1 MDAIVVCDFVLKL
14 LSSLSVC
21 TLTNIS
27 KEGGKDFCSFFQL

>member
-1 MDAIVVCDFVLKL
+1 MNVIIIYDFVPKL

-27 KEGGKDFCSFFQL
+27 KEGGKDLCNFFWL